1 MSNEL
6 WIHIRKC
13 DLFQALYINGRYLFD
28 DDVLLA
34 EDVLDRILPF
44 MQKDTVITFTVDEV
58 SDAFDLDDDDGEA
71 PFPTSIEKSDIGKFW
86 RG

>member
-13 DLFQALYINGRYLFD
+13 DLFQALYINGKYLFD

-34 EDVLDRILPF
+34 EDVLDRVLPF
-44 MQKDTVITFTVDEV
+44 MQKDTVITFTVDGV
-58 SDAFDLDDDDGEA
+58 SETFDLDADGEA
-71 PFPTSIEKSDIGKFW
+71 FPTSIEKSDIGKFW
-86 RG
+86 RR